1 MLSSPLTVLP
11 LFIKN
16 GTTLEYEVP
25 KDIVVKLDTPFYVVA
40 PFYAVDTPLDTPF
53 YVVAHTILDTPF
65 YGVDTL
71 FYVVAT

>member
-40 PFYAVDTPLDTPF
+40 PFYVVDTPLDTPF
-53 YVVAHTILDTPF
+53 YVVDTPF
-65 YGVDTL
+65 WTHHFMVWTHY
-71 FYVVAT
+71 FM